1 MFIEYFYSLG
11 YKPKTKKTVGLAA
24 FWIGKYVCC
33 TSYCSPCLGRLR
45 EYSILVVR
53 TIPVGRYVITSYVML
68 FFICNF
74 ILQTYNFFFKYANVF
89 ALFFVGRSV
98 FMIRFACSYR

>member
-45 EYSILVVR
+45 EYSILVAR
-53 TIPVGRYVITSYVML
+53 IIPVGQYVITSYVIL
-68 FFICNF
+68 FFTYGYS
-74 ILQTYNFFFKYANVF
+74 LQIYNFFV
-89 ALFFVGRSV
+89 
-98 FMIRFACSYR
+98 IC

>member
-1 MFIEYFYSLG
+1 M
-11 YKPKTKKTVGLAA
+11 GLAA
-24 FWIGKYVCC
+24 FLVGKHVSRA
-33 TSYCSPCLGRLR
+33 SYCSPCLGCLR

-53 TIPVGRYVITSYVML
+53 TIPAGLYVVTLHVMI

-74 ILQTYNFFFKYANVF
+74 ILQTYKFFFKYANDF

-98 FMIRFACSYR
+98 FMIRFACGYR

>member
-1 MFIEYFYSLG
+1 M
-11 YKPKTKKTVGLAA
+11 VGLAA
-24 FWIGKYVCC
+24 FWVGKHVSCA
-33 TSYCSPCLGRLR
+33 SYCSPCLGRLR

-53 TIPVGRYVITSYVML
+53 TIPAGLYVITLHVML

-98 FMIRFACSYR
+98 FIIRFACSYR